1 MKTFRQQL
9 IAIQR
14 RIYRKNV
21 RRMQDNLGHNSAIK
35 RYEKEYS
42 NYLKN
47 YEEISNKAELIKKVL
62 ASDLVFHGDYH
73 TLRQSQRSILR
84 VLREIKGKR
93 DIILCLEMFH
103 GSDQKYIDMFMAGK
117 MSESSFLKKIDYSK
131 KWSFSWSN
139 WSPLISFCCR
149 ERIPVLGINTNC
161 EDDSDLRSLR
171 CRDQYSARII
181 AKAVIRNPEK
191 LVYVVDGDYHVSP
204 NHLPNNVEQLL
215 CQLDESVRS
224 LIICQNEENL
234 YWKLCK
240 QGQEEADVL
249 KISENIYCLMNTLP
263 ANKIQSYLNWLDY
276 SEDAYFPAH
285 KDWEDDFVED
295 SGMMVQDMT
304 AAIASPLNLELP
316 TDALERLL
324 IYYASDLYFIDM
336 IYDIPELKG
345 KIRLIK
351 ERIRRDEGFLIEYE
365 RDGEESYLIYLANS
379 SINMAA
385 EEACHFLNAALRGR
399 LKIALSPFDRFYRNI
414 MIECLGF
421 FGSKF
426 INEKRKSNTENAIR
440 RFLGNAKHDKP
451 SFEDAE
457 NIKVAR
463 LLLQHF
469 YLQRKG
475 ADVQEFMKK
484 FYPQYKSQSAVSRI
498 FSTQLG
504 YMLGNRLYY
513 AVKSGK
519 FSVSK
524 VREIFRDPFD
534 ESEKAFEC
542 YLEIYNQI
550 KKVNPVMRM

>member
-42 NYLKN
+42 HYLKN

-103 GSDQKYIDMFMAGK
+103 GSDQKYVDMFMAGK

-181 AKAVIRNPEK
+181 AKAVIRNPGK

-224 LIICQNEENL
+224 LIICQNEEN
-234 YWKLCK
+234 
-240 QGQEEADVL
+240 
-249 KISENIYCLMNTLP
+249 
-263 ANKIQSYLNWLDY
+263 
-276 SEDAYFPAH
+276 PAH

-295 SGMMVQDMT
+295 SGMMVQDMAT
-304 AAIASPLNLELP
+304 AIASPLNLELP
-316 TDALERLL
+316 PDALERLL

-385 EEACHFLNAALRGR
+385 EEACHFLNAVLRGR
-399 LKIALSPFDRFYRNI
+399 LNIALSLFDRFYRNV
-414 MIECLGF
+414 MTECLGF